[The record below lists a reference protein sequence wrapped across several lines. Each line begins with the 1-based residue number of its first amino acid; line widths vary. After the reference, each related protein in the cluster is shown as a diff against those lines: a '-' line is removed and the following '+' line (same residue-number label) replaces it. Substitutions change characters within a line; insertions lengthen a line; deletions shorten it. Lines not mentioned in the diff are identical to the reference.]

1 MHCRAHYV
9 SVSVCGKCRQ
19 DEEAF
24 AAFVGSLLFS
34 INTMGQEEA
43 APKTEDE
50 HVVTELQTA
59 LTCFDQKSGQRKDGI
74 LLTLSNVIKHPGS

>member
-1 MHCRAHYV
+1 
-9 SVSVCGKCRQ
+9 
-19 DEEAF
+19 
-24 AAFVGSLLFS
+24 
-34 INTMGQEEA
+34 MGQEEA